1 MDIGQKDGQAYTK
14 QDLIEFI
21 HRSLAEL
28 ENNPDWENVSLSH
41 YLESMAAWLDTCL
54 APDTPSWVA
63 FAKILYAG
71 KYYE

>member
-1 MDIGQKDGQAYTK
+1 MNVGQKDGQAYTK

-41 YLESMAAWLDTCL
+41 YLESMAAWLDTHL
-54 APDTPSWVA
+54 APDAPSWEA
-63 FAKILYAG
+63 FAKILEAS